1 MGHLEHRLPGR
12 AEAGLT
18 DLRALRSAAVA
29 VLVSLAAG
37 VAGAQAVATKTTYT
51 YATVNGVALKADVYS
66 TSSSP
71 YGQRRP
77 AVVFV
82 HGGGW
87 TCGNRDAYLNW
98 PRHLAEAYGVVA
110 ITVSYRLAPI
120 TDARLGADGRIAYPG
135 TVDGCSVETAPTDDL
150 GLPKNRAPFPAQ
162 IEDLR
167 QFMWQ
172 LRTHADV
179 LQVDRH
185 RIAVVGASA
194 GGHLAGALGAVDS
207 APPVLPAG
215 FSAAEVYSRPNALVS
230 ISGPWNLSN
239 PEALPNP
246 SVPGILRN
254 LFGGESS
261 TAQRQAASPTSYLP
275 GTVSPL
281 SARPFPRTL
290 FIHGEMDGLVPKDQ
304 SIEACARMGMT
315 CATGQPLIVQTPAA
329 VDPHDTLYLLQQ
341 RYDAFIAFLAQTV
354 AVPAAPPGN
363 H

>member
-1 MGHLEHRLPGR
+1 MMGMRSFL
-12 AEAGLT
+12 
-18 DLRALRSAAVA
+18 SAAVA
-29 VLVSLAAG
+29 VLGPVAAAG
-37 VAGAQAVATKTTYT
+37 ASAQAVATKTTYT
-51 YATVNGVALKADVYS
+51 YATVKGVALKADVYS
-66 TSSSP
+66 TAASP
-71 YGQRRP
+71 YGQHRP

-172 LRTHADV
+172 LRTHADM

-207 APPVLPAG
+207 APPALPAG
-215 FSAAEVYSRPNALVS
+215 LSTAEVYSRPNALVS
-230 ISGPWNLSN
+230 ISGPWNLAN
-239 PEALPNP
+239 IAAMPNP

-254 LFGGESS
+254 LFGGESG
-261 TAQRQAASPTSYLP
+261 TAQREAASPTSYLP
-275 GTVSPL
+275 GAASPL
-281 SARPFPRTL
+281 SARPFPPTL
-290 FIHGEMDGLVPKDQ
+290 FIHGEADGLVPKEQ
-304 SIEACARMGMT
+304 SIEACGRMGAP
-315 CATGQPLIVQTPAA
+315 CATGQPLIVQTPAG

-341 RYDAFIAFLAQTV
+341 RYDAFVAFLAQKI
-354 AVPAAPPGN
+354 AAPSPVPPPGN

>member
-1 MGHLEHRLPGR
+1 MG
-12 AEAGLT
+12 GLT
-18 DLRALRSAAVA
+18 SMRSFLSAAVA
-29 VLVSLAAG
+29 VLGLVAAAT
-37 VAGAQAVATKTTYT
+37 AGAQAVATKSTYS

-66 TSSSP
+66 TATSP

-120 TDARLGADGRIAYPG
+120 TDAVLGADGRIAYPG
-135 TVDGCSVETAPTDDL
+135 TVDGCSADTAPTDDL
-150 GLPKNRAPFPAQ
+150 GLPRNRAPFPAQ

-167 QFMWQ
+167 KFMWQ
-172 LRTHADV
+172 LRTYADA

-230 ISGPWNLSN
+230 ISGPWNLTN
-239 PEALPNP
+239 PDAMPNP

-261 TAQRQAASPTSYLP
+261 TAQREAASPTSYLP
-275 GTVSPL
+275 GAISPL
-281 SARPFPRTL
+281 SGRPFPPTL
-290 FIHGEMDGLVPKDQ
+290 FIHGETDGLVPKEQ
-304 SIEACARMGMT
+304 SIEACARMAAA
-315 CATGQPLIVQTPAA
+315 CAGGQVLLVQTPVTPVY

-341 RYDAFIAFLAQTV
+341 NYDAFIAFLAQKI
-354 AVPAAPPGN
+354 AAPSPSPLPPPGN

>member
-1 MGHLEHRLPGR
+1 MG
-12 AEAGLT
+12 GLMMST
-18 DLRALRSAAVA
+18 RSFLSAAVA
-29 VLVSLAAG
+29 VLGSVAAAG
-37 VAGAQAVATKTTYT
+37 ASAQAVATKTTYT
-51 YATVNGVALKADVYS
+51 YATVKGVALKADVYS
-66 TSSSP
+66 TATSP
-71 YGQRRP
+71 YGLHRP

-120 TDARLGADGRIAYPG
+120 TDAVLGVDGRIAYPG
-135 TVDGCSVETAPTDDL
+135 TVDGCSAETAPTDDL
-150 GLPKNRAPFPAQ
+150 GLPQNRAPFPAQ

-167 QFMWQ
+167 RFMWQ

-179 LQVDRH
+179 IQVDRH

-207 APPVLPAG
+207 VPPVLPAG
-215 FSAAEVYSRPNALVS
+215 LRATDVYSRPNALVS
-230 ISGPWNLSN
+230 ISGPWNLTN
-239 PEALPNP
+239 IAAMPNP

-261 TAQRQAASPTSYLP
+261 MAQREAASPTSYLP
-275 GTVSPL
+275 GSVSPL
-281 SARPFPRTL
+281 SARPFPPTL
-290 FIHGEMDGLVPKDQ
+290 FIHGETDGLVPKEQ
-304 SIEACARMGMT
+304 SIEACARMAMD
-315 CATGQPLIVQTPAA
+315 CAGGQALLVKTPEAPVF
-329 VDPHDTLYLLQQ
+329 VDPHDTLYLLQA
-341 RYDAFIAFLAQTV
+341 RYNDFIAFLAQKL
-354 AVPAAPPGN
+354 AAPSALPGN

>member
-1 MGHLEHRLPGR
+1 MDGLMARLTSVRSLLPAAVGVV
-12 AEAGLT
+12 
-18 DLRALRSAAVA
+18 ALVAASAA
-29 VLVSLAAG
+29 S
-37 VAGAQAVATKTTYT
+37 AQAVATATKTTYT

-66 TSSSP
+66 TAASP
-71 YGQRRP
+71 YGMRRP

-120 TDARLGADGRIAYPG
+120 TDAVLGADGRISYPG

-172 LRTHADV
+172 LRTYADM
-179 LQVDRH
+179 LLVDRQ

-207 APPVLPAG
+207 APAVFPAG
-215 FSAAEVYSRPNALVS
+215 LSAAEVYSRPNALVS
-230 ISGPWNLSN
+230 ISGPWNLAN

-261 TAQRQAASPTSYLP
+261 TAQREAASPTSYLP
-275 GTVSPL
+275 GALSPL
-281 SARPFPRTL
+281 SAQPFPPTL
-290 FIHGEMDGLVPKDQ
+290 FIHGEADGLVPAQQ
-304 SIEACARMGMT
+304 SIEACSRMGAP
-315 CATGQPLIVQTPAA
+315 CATGQPLIVQTPAG

-341 RYDAFIAFLAQTV
+341 RYDAFIAFLAQKI
-354 AVPAAPPGN
+354 AAPALPSRPMGN

>member
-12 AEAGLT
+12 ARAGLT
-18 DLRALRSAAVA
+18 DLRSLRSAAVA

-215 FSAAEVYSRPNALVS
+215 LSAAEVYSRPNALVS

-290 FIHGEMDGLVPKDQ
+290 FIHGEMDGLVPKEQ